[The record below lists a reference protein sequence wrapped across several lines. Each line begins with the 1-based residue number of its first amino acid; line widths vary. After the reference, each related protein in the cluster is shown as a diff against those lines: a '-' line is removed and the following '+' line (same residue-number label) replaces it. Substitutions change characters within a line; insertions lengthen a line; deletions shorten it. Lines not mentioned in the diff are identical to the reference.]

1 MKIYLTNQIK
11 HGLKISG
18 MKQPSESI
26 AREIMSESALGI
38 FPGKL
43 AAAGESRLLSVELK
57 MNMQVS
63 T

>member
-11 HGLKISG
+11 HRLKISG

-26 AREIMSESALGI
+26 SREITSESALGI
-38 FPGKL
+38 FPGKSV
-43 AAAGESRLLSVELK
+43 AAGESGLLSVELK
-57 MNMQVS
+57 INMQVP

>member
-26 AREIMSESALGI
+26 SREITSESALRI

-43 AAAGESRLLSVELK
+43 AAAGESGLLSVELK
-57 MNMQVS
+57 INM
-63 T
+63 

>member
-1 MKIYLTNQIK
+1 MKIYLTSQIK
-11 HGLKISG
+11 HRLKNSG

-26 AREIMSESALGI
+26 SREITSESALGI

-43 AAAGESRLLSVELK
+43 VAAGESGLLSVELK
-57 MNMQVS
+57 INMQVP

>member
-26 AREIMSESALGI
+26 SREITSESVLGI
-38 FPGKL
+38 FPGKSV
-43 AAAGESRLLSVELK
+43 AAGESGLLSVALK
-57 MNMQVS
+57 INM
-63 T
+63 

>member
-1 MKIYLTNQIK
+1 MKIYLTSQIK
-11 HGLKISG
+11 HRLKISG

-26 AREIMSESALGI
+26 SREITSESALGI

-43 AAAGESRLLSVELK
+43 VAAGESGLLSVELK
-57 MNMQVS
+57 INMQVP

>member
-26 AREIMSESALGI
+26 SREITSESALGI
-38 FPGKL
+38 FPGKSV
-43 AAAGESRLLSVELK
+43 AAGESGLLSVELK
-57 MNMQVS
+57 INM
-63 T
+63 

>member
-11 HGLKISG
+11 HGLKISD

-26 AREIMSESALGI
+26 SREIMSESALGI
-38 FPGKL
+38 FPGKSV
-43 AAAGESRLLSVELK
+43 AAGESGLLSVELK
-57 MNMQVS
+57 INRQVP

>member
-26 AREIMSESALGI
+26 SREITSESALGI
-38 FPGKL
+38 FPGKS
-43 AAAGESRLLSVELK
+43 AAAGESGLLSVEF
-57 MNMQVS
+57 MINMQVP

>member
-26 AREIMSESALGI
+26 SREITSESALGI
-38 FPGKL
+38 FPGKSV
-43 AAAGESRLLSVELK
+43 AAGESGLLSVELK
-57 MNMQVS
+57 INLQVP

>member
-26 AREIMSESALGI
+26 SREITSESALGI
-38 FPGKL
+38 FPGKSV
-43 AAAGESRLLSVELK
+43 AAGESGLLSVEFK
-57 MNMQVS
+57 INM
-63 T
+63 

>member
-26 AREIMSESALGI
+26 SREITSESVLGI
-38 FPGKL
+38 FPGKSV
-43 AAAGESRLLSVELK
+43 AAGENGLLSVELK
-57 MNMQVS
+57 INM
-63 T
+63 

>member
-26 AREIMSESALGI
+26 SQEITSESALRI
-38 FPGKL
+38 FPGKS
-43 AAAGESRLLSVELK
+43 AAAGESGLLSVELK
-57 MNMQVS
+57 INMQVP

>member
-26 AREIMSESALGI
+26 SREITSESVLEI
-38 FPGKL
+38 FPGKSV
-43 AAAGESRLLSVELK
+43 AAGENGLLSVELK
-57 MNMQVS
+57 INM
-63 T
+63 